1 MVCSGGS
8 YETGSMLSP
17 VYKANPHGRCL
28 SFWSIAMS
36 SNSWMDLL
44 TKDKEGHENKVE
56 SVHSYDKWKVHRVN
70 IQQRTDFQVCIRN
83 MHSTSSGLL
92 IKNVIS
98 FLCIEMVF
106 T

>member
-8 YETGSMLSP
+8 EETGSMLSP

-36 SNSWMDLL
+36 SNDWMDVL
-44 TKDKEGHENKVE
+44 TRDKEGHEKKVG
-56 SVHSYDKWKVHRVN
+56 SVLSFNEWKIHRINV
-70 IQQRTDFQVCIRN
+70 QQRTDFQVCTRKPHIA
-83 MHSTSSGLL
+83 SPGQL
-92 IKNVIS
+92 IKSVIS
-98 FLCIEMVF
+98 FLCIEIVF